1 MEFMNAAE
9 TLHRRNKLL
18 VNIIWG
24 MLLLGIAVDFMTDA
38 PQASIIALAVV
49 GIIACGAA
57 TLMTYKR
64 WLPNYVMY
72 FIPVIITVLTLLLAV
87 TDPIITTYFLVFV
100 NLAVMTL
107 YNNFRALVF
116 TGVLGLGLSVYLFLS
131 PYKEEMFTNNSPITI
146 TLYLFMIAVPLIASS
161 RFSEGLQREADLQ
174 REQAIEERNRM
185 REFNAKISSSLQA
198 LNAFS
203 SNLKENITSTSTIS
217 QEVTKAFTEMS
228 SSIEAQTRGI
238 GEINGSIQAVEQ
250 AVGELAERSDAMKE
264 LAGQAVILMNSGRE
278 DALRLSDDM
287 NRVNEMIDRTAA
299 IMTELNQYNE
309 AIHEIVAA
317 INHISEQ
324 THLLSLNA
332 AIEAARA
339 GEHGRGFA
347 VVSHEIRKLAETS
360 QQSTQEIADI
370 LERIRLKSDEA
381 AGQVRLGQ
389 QMIVESHHAAKRM
402 ADTIGTLA
410 GDVEHLAEQ
419 SVRVQASAGDV
430 FRQYRNIAESVAF
443 IAEATE
449 SNMAAVEEMAASM
462 TTQDERINNVKES
475 YLQLDGLAA
484 ELKRMSGGA

>member
-1 MEFMNAAE
+1 MNAAD

-24 MLLLGIAVDFMTDA
+24 MLLLGIAVDFLTGA
-38 PQASIIALAVV
+38 PPESIVALAAV
-49 GIIACGAA
+49 GVTACGMA

-64 WLPNYVMY
+64 WFSEYVMY
-72 FIPVIITVLTLLLAV
+72 FIPIIITVLTLLLAV

-100 NLAVMTL
+100 NLSVMTL

-116 TGVLGLGLSVYLFLS
+116 TGALGLALSVYLFLS
-131 PYKEEMFTNNSPITI
+131 PYREEMFTDNSPLTI
-146 TLYLFMIAVPLIASS
+146 TLYLFMIAVPLIAST
-161 RFSEGLQREADLQ
+161 RFSEGLQRENDRQ

-185 REFNAKISSSLQA
+185 RELYTKIASSLQA

-217 QEVTKAFTEMS
+217 QEVTKAFHEMS
-228 SSIEAQTRGI
+228 ASIEAQTRGI
-238 GEINGSIQAVEQ
+238 GEINDSIQAIEK

-264 LAGQAVILMNSGRE
+264 LAVQAVGQMNSGRDE
-278 DALRLSDDM
+278 ALRLSEDM

-299 IMTELNQYNE
+299 IMTELNRYNV
-309 AIHEIVAA
+309 AIHEIVAG

-324 THLLSLNA
+324 THLLALNA

-360 QQSTQEIADI
+360 QRSTKEITEI

-381 AGQVRLGQ
+381 AGQVNLGQ
-389 QMIVESHHAAKRM
+389 RMIVESHHSAKRM
-402 ADTIGTLA
+402 ADTIGALA
-410 GDVEHLAEQ
+410 GDIEHLAEQ
-419 SVRVQASAGDV
+419 SARVQASSGDV
-430 FRQYRNIAESVAF
+430 FRQYRNIADRIAF

-462 TTQDERINNVKES
+462 VTQDERINNVKES
-475 YLQLDGLAA
+475 YLQLDALAA
-484 ELKRMSGGA
+484 ELERMSGGA

>member
-1 MEFMNAAE
+1 MNAAE

-24 MLLLGIAVDFMTDA
+24 MLLLGIVVDFLTGA
-38 PQASIIALAVV
+38 PPESIIALAIV
-49 GIIACGAA
+49 GVLACGTA
-57 TLMTYKR
+57 TFMTYKR
-64 WLPNYVMY
+64 WFPEYVMY
-72 FIPVIITVLTLLLAV
+72 FIPVIMTGLTLLLAV

-100 NLAVMTL
+100 NLSVMTL

-116 TGVLGLGLSVYLFLS
+116 TGALGLALSVYLFLS
-131 PYKEEMFTNNSPITI
+131 PYKDEMFTNNSPLTI
-146 TLYLFMIAVPLIASS
+146 TLYLFLIAVPLIAST
-161 RFSEGLQREADLQ
+161 RFSEGLQKEADRQ

-185 REFNAKISSSLQA
+185 RDINAKIAASLQA
-198 LNAFS
+198 LNAFR

-217 QEVTKAFTEMS
+217 QEVTKAFNEMS

-238 GEINGSIQAVEQ
+238 GEINESIQAVEK

-264 LAGQAVILMNSGRE
+264 LAGQAVVQMNSGRE
-278 DALRLSDDM
+278 EALRLSEDM
-287 NRVNEMIDRTAA
+287 TRVNEMIDRSAA
-299 IMTELNQYNE
+299 IMTELNRYNE

-360 QQSTQEIADI
+360 QQSTREIADI

-381 AGQVRLGQ
+381 AGQVHLGQ
-389 QMIVESHHAAKRM
+389 RMIVESHHAAKRM
-402 ADTIGTLA
+402 ADTIGALA

-419 SVRVQASAGDV
+419 SVRVQASSGDV
-430 FRQYRNIAESVAF
+430 FRQYRNIAERVAF

-449 SNMAAVEEMAASM
+449 SNMAAVQEMAASM
-462 TTQDERINNVKES
+462 ITQDERISKVKES
-475 YLQLDGLAA
+475 YLQLDRLASDL
-484 ELKRMSGGA
+484 ERMSGGS

>member
-1 MEFMNAAE
+1 MNVDA

-24 MLLLGIAVDFMTDA
+24 MLLLGIVVDFLTGA
-38 PQASIIALAVV
+38 PVASIIALAVV
-49 GIIACGAA
+49 GFIACGAA
-57 TLMTYKR
+57 TLMTYMR
-64 WLPNYVMY
+64 WFPQYVMY
-72 FIPVIITVLTLLLAV
+72 FIPIIITVLTLLLAV

-100 NLAVMTL
+100 NLSVMTL
-107 YNNFRALVF
+107 YNNYRALVF
-116 TGVLGLGLSVYLFLS
+116 TAALGLALSIYLFLS
-131 PYKEEMFTNNSPITI
+131 PYRDEMFTNNSPLTI
-146 TLYLFMIAVPLIASS
+146 MLYLFMIAVPLIAST
-161 RFSEGLQREADLQ
+161 RFSEGLQRENDRQ

-185 REFNAKISSSLQA
+185 RDIYTKIASSLQT

-203 SNLKENITSTSTIS
+203 SNLKENFTSTSTIS
-217 QEVTKAFTEMS
+217 QEVTKAFNEMTA
-228 SSIEAQTRGI
+228 SIEAQTRGI
-238 GEINGSIQAVEQ
+238 GEINDSIQAVEK
-250 AVGELAERSDAMKE
+250 AVGELAERSDAMKG
-264 LAGQAVILMNSGRE
+264 LAGQAVVQMNEGRE
-278 DALRLSDDM
+278 DALRLSGDM

-299 IMTELNQYNE
+299 IMAELSRYNE

-360 QQSTQEIADI
+360 QQSTKQIADI

-381 AGQVRLGQ
+381 AGQVNLGQ
-389 QMIVESHHAAKRM
+389 RMIVESHHAAQRM
-402 ADTIGTLA
+402 ADTIGRLA

-419 SVRVQASAGDV
+419 SARVQASSGDV
-430 FRQYRNIAESVAF
+430 FRQYRNIAERVKF

-462 TTQDERINNVKES
+462 VTQNDRINNVKES
-475 YLQLDGLAA
+475 YLQLDQLAA
-484 ELKRMSGGA
+484 ELKNMSGGN

>member
-1 MEFMNAAE
+1 MNVDA

-24 MLLLGIAVDFMTDA
+24 MLLLGIVVDFLTGA
-38 PQASIIALAVV
+38 PVASIIALAVV
-49 GIIACGAA
+49 GFIACGAA
-57 TLMTYKR
+57 TLMTYMR
-64 WLPNYVMY
+64 WFPQYVMY
-72 FIPVIITVLTLLLAV
+72 FIPIIITVLTLLLAV

-100 NLAVMTL
+100 NLSVMTL
-107 YNNFRALVF
+107 YNNYRALVF
-116 TGVLGLGLSVYLFLS
+116 TAALGLALSIYLFLS
-131 PYKEEMFTNNSPITI
+131 PYRDEMFTNNSPLTI
-146 TLYLFMIAVPLIASS
+146 MLYLFMIAVPLIAST
-161 RFSEGLQREADLQ
+161 RFSEGLQRENDRQ

-185 REFNAKISSSLQA
+185 RDIYTKIASSLQT

-217 QEVTKAFTEMS
+217 QEVTKAFNEMTA
-228 SSIEAQTRGI
+228 SIEAQTRGI
-238 GEINGSIQAVEQ
+238 GEINDSIQAVEK

-264 LAGQAVILMNSGRE
+264 LAGQAVVQMNEGRE
-278 DALRLSDDM
+278 DALRLSGDM

-299 IMTELNQYNE
+299 IMAELSRYNE

-360 QQSTQEIADI
+360 QQSTKQIADI

-381 AGQVRLGQ
+381 AGQVNLGQ
-389 QMIVESHHAAKRM
+389 RMIVESHHAAQRM
-402 ADTIGTLA
+402 ADTIGRLA

-419 SVRVQASAGDV
+419 SARVQASSGDV
-430 FRQYRNIAESVAF
+430 FRQYRNITERVKF

-462 TTQDERINNVKES
+462 VTQNDRINNVKES
-475 YLQLDGLAA
+475 YLQLDQLAA
-484 ELKRMSGGA
+484 ELKNMSGGN

>member
-1 MEFMNAAE
+1 MNAAE

-24 MLLLGIAVDFMTDA
+24 MLLLGLAVDFMTSA
-38 PQASIIALAVV
+38 PPASIVTLAIV
-49 GIIACGAA
+49 GILTCGTA
-57 TLMTYKR
+57 TVMTYKR
-64 WLPNYVMY
+64 WLSEYVMY
-72 FIPVIITVLTLLLAV
+72 FIPTIITGLTLLLAI

-116 TGVLGLGLSVYLFLS
+116 TCVLGLALSVYLFLS
-131 PYKEEMFTNNSPITI
+131 PYREEMFTNNSPITI
-146 TLYLFMIAVPLIASS
+146 VLYLFMIAVPLIASS
-161 RFSEGLQREADLQ
+161 RFSEGLQREADRQ
-174 REQAIEERNRM
+174 REHAIEERNRM
-185 REFNAKISSSLQA
+185 REVNAQIASSLQS

-203 SNLKENITSTSTIS
+203 SNLKENITSTSMIS
-217 QEVTKAFTEMS
+217 QEVTKAFNEMS
-228 SSIEAQTRGI
+228 LSIEAQTRGI
-238 GEINGSIQAVEQ
+238 GEINDSIQAVEQ
-250 AVGELAERSDAMKE
+250 AVGELAELADGMKE
-264 LAGQAVILMNSGRE
+264 LAGQAVVQMNSGRD
-278 DALRLSDDM
+278 DALRLSEDM

-299 IMTELNQYNE
+299 IMDELNQYNE

-360 QQSTQEIADI
+360 QQSTQEIAGI

-381 AGQVRLGQ
+381 AGQVALGQ

-410 GDVEHLAEQ
+410 GDVEHLADQ

-430 FRQYRNIAESVAF
+430 FRQYRHIAERVSF

-462 TTQDERINNVKES
+462 VTQDERINNVKES
-475 YLQLDGLAA
+475 YLQLDSLAA
-484 ELKRMSGGA
+484 ELKRMSGGE